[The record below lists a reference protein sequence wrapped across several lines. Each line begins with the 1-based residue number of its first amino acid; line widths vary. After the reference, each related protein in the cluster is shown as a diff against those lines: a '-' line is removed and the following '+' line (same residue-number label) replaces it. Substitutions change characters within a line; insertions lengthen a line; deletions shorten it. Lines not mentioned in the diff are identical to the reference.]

1 MKKEETLRMV
11 GRRVNLL
18 SAISVSM
25 LVFCVLLVLC
35 LLLADIFYLGE
46 KGLSRQE
53 MLALFTSKAILR
65 ALWVSLS
72 TSIATLIFV
81 TITALPAGY
90 ALSRYRF
97 PGRALINTL
106 VDVPIFLPPVVIGV
120 SLLAFFGSGLGAGI
134 RDFLE
139 GMGISLVSWLG
150 IVICQY
156 VISMSYGIRSV
167 KAAFDANTHDLEEIA
182 CTLGC
187 SRWQAFWKVSIPLAW
202 PGIVA
207 GCILVWARGLGVFGP
222 VMVFVGTGPRVQ
234 VMPTMIWLELS
245 VGSIEVSLAIAIIML
260 AMVGAALSLVHLLVG
275 DRRLL

>member
-1 MKKEETLRMV
+1 MKQEEKLRMV
-11 GRRVNLL
+11 GNKVNLL

-25 LVFCVLLVLC
+25 LVFCVLLVVC
-35 LLLADIFYLGE
+35 LLLADIFYLAE
-46 KGLSRQE
+46 KDLSRQE
-53 MLALFTSKAILR
+53 LLSLFTSKDILR
-65 ALWVSLS
+65 ALWVSLT
-72 TSIATLIFV
+72 TSIATLFFV
-81 TITALPAGY
+81 TMTALPAGY

-97 PGRALINTL
+97 PGRAIINTL

-120 SLLAFFGSGLGAGI
+120 SLLAFFGSGLGLEI
-134 RDFLE
+134 REFLE
-139 GMGISLVSWLG
+139 GMGISLVSWFG
-150 IVICQY
+150 IVMCQY

-167 KAAFDANTHDLEEIA
+167 KAAFDANTHDLEEMA

-222 VMVFVGTGPRVQ
+222 VMVFIGTGPRVQ
-234 VMPTMIWLELS
+234 VLPTMIWLELS
-245 VGSIEVSLAIAIIML
+245 VGSIEVSLAIAIMML
-260 AMVGAALSLVHLLVG
+260 AMVGAALTLVHLLVG

>member
-1 MKKEETLRMV
+1 MKQEEKLRMV
-11 GRRVNLL
+11 GNKVNLL

-25 LVFCVLLVLC
+25 LVFCVLLVVC
-35 LLLADIFYLGE
+35 LLLADIFYLAE

-53 MLALFTSKAILR
+53 LLSLFTSKDILR
-65 ALWVSLS
+65 ALWVSLT
-72 TSIATLIFV
+72 TSIATLFFV
-81 TITALPAGY
+81 TMTALPAGY

-97 PGRALINTL
+97 PGRAIINTL

-120 SLLAFFGSGLGAGI
+120 SLLAFFGSGLGLEI
-134 RDFLE
+134 REFLE
-139 GMGISLVSWLG
+139 GMGISLVSWFG
-150 IVICQY
+150 IVMCQY

-167 KAAFDANTHDLEEIA
+167 KAAFDANTHDLEEMA

-222 VMVFVGTGPRVQ
+222 VMVFIGTGPRVQ
-234 VMPTMIWLELS
+234 VLPTMIWLELS
-245 VGSIEVSLAIAIIML
+245 VGSIEVSLAIAIMML
-260 AMVGAALSLVHLLVG
+260 AMVGAALTLVHLLVG

>member
-1 MKKEETLRMV
+1 MKKEENLRMV
-11 GRRVNLL
+11 GKKVNLL

-25 LVFCVLLVLC
+25 LAFCVFLVVC
-35 LLLADIFYLGE
+35 LLLADIFYLGG
-46 KGLSRQE
+46 KGLSGQE

-65 ALWVSLS
+65 ALWISLS
-72 TSIATLIFV
+72 TSIATLVLV
-81 TITALPAGY
+81 TITAVPAGY

-120 SLLAFFGSGLGAGI
+120 SLLAFFGSGLGFEI
-134 RDFLE
+134 KQLLE
-139 GMGISLVSWLG
+139 GMGISLVSWFG
-150 IVICQY
+150 IVMCQY
-156 VISMSYGIRSV
+156 IISMSYGIRSV
-167 KAAFDANTHDLEEIA
+167 KAAFDAKTHDLEEIA

-202 PGIVA
+202 PGILA

-222 VMVFVGTGPRVQ
+222 IMVFIGTGPRVQ

-260 AMVGAALSLVHLLVG
+260 GMVGTGLILVHLLVG
-275 DRRLL
+275 DRTLL